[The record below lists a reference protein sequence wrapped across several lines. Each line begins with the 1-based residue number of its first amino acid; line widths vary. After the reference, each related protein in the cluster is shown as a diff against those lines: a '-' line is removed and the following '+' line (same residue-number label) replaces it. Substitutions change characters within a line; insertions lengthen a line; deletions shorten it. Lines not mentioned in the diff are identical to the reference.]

1 MRHGVQFLKKSAQCI
16 PWFTNLWLMKIA
28 NVSFFCVTVKR
39 EIESTWGN
47 EFLYSKVTKWYL
59 IFIFTVNSAPES
71 ECNLYG
77 HIHINASASVGYLAS
92 TTAFS
97 SRPGTLGCPWLLEV
111 EPYQL
116 INITLIDF
124 SDRAMTSHTLF
135 GDSGPPLGKCNY
147 ITSIVHATYK

>member
-1 MRHGVQFLKKSAQCI
+1 MNCAFRLTKTVSQGIKIKQN
-16 PWFTNLWLMKIA
+16 NLISIHLNQIITLF
-28 NVSFFCVTVKR
+28 VFP
-39 EIESTWGN
+39 
-47 EFLYSKVTKWYL
+47 
-59 IFIFTVNSAPES
+59 VNSAPES

-77 HIHINASASVGYLAS
+77 HIHINASASMGYLAS

-135 GDSGPPLGKCNY
+135 GDNGPPLGKCY
-147 ITSIVHATYK
+147 